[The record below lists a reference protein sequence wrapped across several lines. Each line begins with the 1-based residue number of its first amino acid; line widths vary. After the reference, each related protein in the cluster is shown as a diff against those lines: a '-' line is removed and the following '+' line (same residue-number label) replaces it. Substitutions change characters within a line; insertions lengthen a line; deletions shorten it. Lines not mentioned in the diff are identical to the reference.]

1 MSTPRPVLPL
11 LGLLLGLLLLTSC
24 AGIEPLPVSP
34 APTPHPPPLP
44 AAVQNWE
51 PLIRRLQTQGFAQQ
65 WLVELF
71 SSPEMRFD
79 PDPMRLKLDEL
90 YKLQFNR
97 ERTRAVQQGLADLGF
112 APGPVD
118 GMAGTQTRDAIRSF
132 QKLLGLPEDGEPDDT
147 VLQRIQ
153 AQLALPPE
161 QRVRPPKVTA
171 VEPGVPAKPLVY
183 ESMLTEKQLAASRA
197 YYLEHLPLLRRM
209 EQEYGVPAAL
219 AVGIFTVETRLG
231 EFLGGR
237 KAVVTLAS
245 MALSKDFGVI
255 RPHLA
260 GLPMGPE
267 ERDWFADLAAK
278 RGDWAFNELVALLRY
293 AQMNHHPP
301 LAIPGSV
308 YGAIGLG
315 QFMPSNAVTYGV
327 DGDGDGRVDLFNVQD
342 MVASFG
348 NFMRA
353 MGWQSGMSDPEKQ
366 RQVLLRY
373 NRSTRYVNT
382 VLAVA
387 AHVAR

>member
-1 MSTPRPVLPL
+1 MSFLR
-11 LGLLLGLLLLTSC
+11 LGVLLLGLLLLASC
-24 AGIEPLPVSP
+24 AGKEPLPVSAPKP
-34 APTPHPPPLP
+34 APTPQLAPLP
-44 AAVQNWE
+44 AALQDWE
-51 PLIRRLQTQGFAQQ
+51 PLIRRLQAQGFAQQ

-71 SSPEMRFD
+71 SSAEMRFD

-90 YKLQFNR
+90 YKLKFNK
-97 ERTRAVQQGLADLGF
+97 ERTQAIQLGLTDLGF
-112 APGPVD
+112 APGQAD
-118 GMAGTQTRDAIRSF
+118 GLAGPQTRNAIRAF
-132 QKLLGLPEDGEPDDT
+132 QKLHGLPDDGEPDEA

-153 AQLALPPE
+153 AQLALPPG
-161 QRVRPPKVTA
+161 QRTRPPKPEV

-183 ESMLTEKQLAASRA
+183 ESLLTDKQLAASRA

-209 EQEYGVPAAL
+209 EREYGVPAAL

-245 MALSKDFGVI
+245 MALSKDFAVI
-255 RPHLA
+255 RPHLT
-260 GLPMGPE
+260 GLPMGAE
-267 ERDWFADLAAK
+267 ERDWFADLAAA
-278 RGDWAFNELVALLRY
+278 RGDWAFNELVALLQY
-293 AQMNHHPP
+293 ARANGHRP
-301 LAIPGSV
+301 LTIPGSV

-327 DGDGDGRVDLFNVQD
+327 DGDGDGRVDLFSLRD
-342 MVASFG
+342 AVASFG

-353 MGWQSGMSDPEKQ
+353 MGWQGEMRDPEKQ